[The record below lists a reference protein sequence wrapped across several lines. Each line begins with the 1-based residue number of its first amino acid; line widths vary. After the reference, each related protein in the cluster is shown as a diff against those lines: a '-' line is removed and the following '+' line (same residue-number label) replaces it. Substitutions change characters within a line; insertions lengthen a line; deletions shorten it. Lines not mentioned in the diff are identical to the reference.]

1 MIVAVPTGL
10 LGRGPTGRP
19 ARDSPPFSR
28 DRQKTKS
35 IGAAPVSNDT
45 AGTLRTMQPRYQ
57 RYRGGLLGCASNAAV
72 ASAKTSAVDRK

>member
-35 IGAAPVSNDT
+35 IGAA
-45 AGTLRTMQPRYQ
+45 
-57 RYRGGLLGCASNAAV
+57 LGCASNAAV